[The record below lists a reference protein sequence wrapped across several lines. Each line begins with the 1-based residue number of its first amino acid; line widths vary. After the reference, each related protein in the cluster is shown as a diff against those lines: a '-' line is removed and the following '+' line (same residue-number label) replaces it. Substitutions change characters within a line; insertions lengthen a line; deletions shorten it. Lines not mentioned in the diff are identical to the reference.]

1 MKIRFLVKNIT
12 EKENKM
18 EELWI
23 FINEEYV
30 PVSLMI
36 SEETV
41 DINGVQFHAV
51 EFNSGYLKYV
61 STKGVKAMRKA
72 SERVQALIASQA

>member
-30 PVSLMI
+30 PVTLMI

-41 DINGVQFHAV
+41 EIEGKNFHTI
-51 EFNSGYLKYV
+51 EFNSGYRKLV
-61 STKGVKAMRKA
+61 TTQGVKVMRRA
-72 SERVQALIASQA
+72 SEAVDAKVGM

>member
-23 FINEEYV
+23 F
-30 PVSLMI
+30 
-36 SEETV
+36 
-41 DINGVQFHAV
+41 INGVQFHAV

-72 SERVQALIASQA
+72 SERVDELIASQA